1 MSFQEYAESA
11 KGRLRLGS
19 INAKAMAGVAAVL
32 LLAGAAVAFNV
43 AGSGASEPLTVQ
55 KADASEA
62 QAAEEAPTEPARI
75 CVHVDGC
82 VANPGIVY
90 IEEGSRVADAVQA
103 AGGMTEEASSSG
115 MNLARVLQD
124 GEQVVVPSAA
134 QAVPTQASEGASQAA
149 GAAAQAGAAASGK
162 VNINTASAAELQTL
176 SGIGPSKAQKIV
188 DHRLSS
194 GPFESVDGLTEVSGI
209 GDKTLE
215 AIRDQVCV

>member
-19 INAKAMAGVAAVL
+19 INAKALAGIAAVL
-32 LLAGAAVAFNV
+32 LVVGAAVSFNV
-43 AGSGASEPLTVQ
+43 VGSGASEPLTVQ
-55 KADASEA
+55 KAGASET
-62 QAAEEAPTEPARI
+62 QAAEEVPSEPASI

-90 IEEGSRVADAVQA
+90 VEEGSRVADAVQA
-103 AGGMTEEASSSG
+103 AGGMTEDASSAG

-124 GEQVVVPSAA
+124 GEQVVVPSVA
-134 QAVPTQASEGASQAA
+134 QAVQAQSAEGASQAA
-149 GAAAQAGAAASGK
+149 GAAAQAAAAASGK
-162 VNINTASAAELQTL
+162 VNINTASADELQTL

-209 GDKTLE
+209 GEKTLE

>member
-1 MSFQEYAESA
+1 MSFQEYADSV
-11 KGRLRLGS
+11 KGRLRLGG
-19 INAKAMAGVAAVL
+19 INSKAMAGIAAVL
-32 LLAGAAVAFNV
+32 LIAGAVVAFNV
-43 AGSGASEPLTVQ
+43 AGSGTSEPLTVQ
-55 KADASEA
+55 KADASET
-62 QAAEEAPTEPARI
+62 QAPEEAPVEPARI

-82 VANPGIVY
+82 VASPGIVY
-90 IEEGSRVADAVQA
+90 VDEGSRVADAVQA
-103 AGGMTEEASSSG
+103 AGGMTEDASSAG

-134 QAVPTQASEGASQAA
+134 QAAQAQAAEGGSQAA
-149 GAAAQAGAAASGK
+149 GASAQAGAATSGK

-209 GDKTLE
+209 GEKTLE
-215 AIRDQVCV
+215 SIRDQVCV

>member
-19 INAKAMAGVAAVL
+19 INAKALAGIAAVL
-32 LLAGAAVAFNV
+32 LVVGAAVAFNV
-43 AGSGASEPLTVQ
+43 VGSGASEPLTVQ
-55 KADASEA
+55 KAGASET
-62 QAAEEAPTEPARI
+62 QAAEEVPSEPASI

-90 IEEGSRVADAVQA
+90 VEEGSRVADAVQA
-103 AGGMTEEASSSG
+103 AGGMTEDASSAG

-124 GEQVVVPSAA
+124 GEQVVVPSVARATQEQAA
-134 QAVPTQASEGASQAA
+134 EGALQAA
-149 GAAAQAGAAASGK
+149 GAAAQAGANATGK
-162 VNINTASAAELQTL
+162 VNINTASADELQTL

-209 GDKTLE
+209 GEKTLE